1 MVANMQTNGLSNGEP
16 EEFVEVWNR
25 NLEEAFVQIRRL
37 LYKYP
42 YVAMVRMDSIY
53 SNM

>member
-25 NLEEAFVQIRRL
+25 NLEEAFMQIRRL
-37 LYKYP
+37 VHKYP
-42 YVAMVRMDSIY
+42 YIAMVRTGSIL
-53 SNM
+53 